1 MQLGQEGRG
10 KGETGSLNGFSG
22 EELGG
27 TVEGSQLASLVMW
40 MNAVLPNLNLPSE
53 TSEEELRE
61 WLRDGSLL
69 CSLLDQLVPG
79 SLEGRGYLNEPVGRI
94 KKFLMSLDELGLSG
108 FELSDLEQGSM
119 VPVLQSLET
128 LKTQFAFN
136 AARENIQS
144 FSRKRW
150 GQSDQTSL
158 EENDSCLKDTLKFR
172 HAIDGSFVYGG
183 IAAKDQNGLKSNE
196 LFQLKQGLP
205 LDLSDAKLM
214 ELLKSNNL
222 DCVSTRSLFNI
233 GNAILS
239 DIFERKNGDVPQAQR
254 AGCLLK
260 KILQVIELRVSHQAQ
275 SIKNQNNIFKAH
287 EEKYQSRINAL
298 ETLAAG
304 TTEENEV
311 VASWVQQLKL
321 EQSKFEEKKKLEEQD
336 FSRLKKE
343 KVRNEIEVSTLKQEL
358 EMIKRTHEEHVLQLE
373 SQATESK
380 VEYLKRISELESLLA
395 DARKQ
400 VKELEAFSESRSVN
414 WKNKE
419 RTYLSF
425 VDCQSRAFQE
435 LRAAMKS
442 VKNEVLKTKRSYLE
456 DFKYFGTKLKG
467 LADAAENYHV
477 VLAENRK
484 LYNEVQDLKGNIRV
498 YCRIRPFLPGQN
510 QNHSTIEFAGED
522 GELIVSNPLK
532 QGKDSRKLF
541 KFNKVFGQAASQEE
555 VFRDTQPLIR
565 SVLDGY
571 NVCIFAYGQTGA
583 GKTYTMQIKY
593 CFLDLHT
600 LGIWNTTQPNGLAV
614 PDASM
619 HSVNSMTDVLELM
632 NIGMTNR
639 ATSATALNERS
650 SRSHSVLS
658 IHVRGTDLKTNTL
671 LRGCLHLVDLA
682 GSERVDRSE
691 ATGDRLKEAQ
701 HINKSLSALGDVI
714 FALAQKSSHVPYRNS
729 KLTQLLQ
736 SSLGG
741 QAKTLM
747 FVQLNPDVA
756 SYSET
761 ISTLK
766 FAERVSGVELGAAR
780 SNKEGKDVREL
791 MEQLSSLKD
800 AITRKDEEIE
810 RLQSVKVN
818 NNGAKLGTI
827 SPRHVPSSPRRHSMG
842 TPRHSLRHSGT
853 RSIGARDKAT
863 SDADNCSEYSDRQSE
878 AGSPR
883 SLDDFRHKSS
893 SLQMKLA
900 REDNHQN
907 FNEDIDLLGFGDADS
922 EERLSDISDGGLSM
936 GTETDSISSIVEY
949 TLFPEVE
956 KAAETTP
963 AKNTTV
969 DDLPPQS
976 TGKPI
981 MPSKIPKA
989 PQVASKLPTKPSRLS
1004 LNRTHSVSNSS
1015 VRKQTAGSSSSAKPL
1030 KRWQYHIPPTL
1041 PFQRHSAPLPCSL
1054 RWLPPSTGVNAAGT
1068 PDNAT
1073 RKFDLRAF
1081 HKKLSEIRCSPY
1093 HIADFF
1099 KDLEINQAQEK
1110 LQEIEA
1116 MGFGFLKLVPRWPV
1130 KQGIMVSLVKA
1141 YNTETSTLTVDHGNI
1156 RIGPELFQRVF
1167 GIPPGVDD
1175 FPPFDCGNVSH
1186 ASIKRR
1192 FHRLK
1197 TIQHRCFVNH
1207 CAMETVDDRMEFR
1220 RHFILLVLKM
1230 FLCLTV
1236 QHVISSWHID
1246 IILDVSDMGRYR
1258 WPLHIFNL
1266 LEQAI
1271 RKYQRRNNKSCES
1284 CIFALLECSDTD
1296 GNNGC
1301 VGEGC
1306 ASEVTMNQCAERED
1320 AHRTKGTIGS
1330 TKTLLKI
1337 DAPAVVLD
1345 GDDDDDEPIAKKLQ
1359 RKIDWTR
1366 TPEPRMTKGDIG
1378 TTSEMDTIERQK
1390 GSDKRGRVSNG
1401 SMRTNAPSV
1410 ASDEDDDDDEPIG
1423 KILCNRTH
1431 HRTEG
1436 DTATTSQPETTKQS
1450 TEPDDHETKTP
1461 SRALQI
1467 VASYEGRPHLMLA
1480 REDLCTLR
1488 PHAWLNNNVVHC
1500 MCCAFN
1506 DSGLNRFTHDFC
1518 VCLGILEMVLV
1529 PKNLMHFEDGPN
1541 PVYMDLGE
1549 HFGTD
1554 TRYFDKV
1561 ADLKRKWD
1569 TIKLYRL
1576 EIMVDIILCHKNSA
1590 IGDALN
1596 ALNNHSQPAVR
1607 RNQPKNKRKE
1617 VRTLFTTPGTKSIL
1631 RQDAGLPKK
1640 KPIKMS

>member
-27 TVEGSQLASLVMW
+27 AVEGSQLASLVMW

-94 KKFLMSLDELGLSG
+94 KKFLMSLDELGLSR

-183 IAAKDQNGLKSNE
+183 IAAKDQNGLKSSE

-260 KILQVIELRVSHQAQ
+260 KILQVIELRVSHQAE
-275 SIKNQNNIFKAH
+275 SIKNQNNIFKAR

-298 ETLAAG
+298 ETLATGA
-304 TTEENEV
+304 TEENEV
-311 VASWVQQLKL
+311 VASWVQQLKVSLQL

-373 SQATESK
+373 SQAIESK
-380 VEYLKRISELESLLA
+380 VEYLKRISELESVLA

-583 GKTYTMQIKY
+583 GKTYTMSGPSLSSKSDWGVNYRALHDLFHISHSRRNSIMYEIGVQMVEIYNEQQIKY

-671 LRGCLHLVDLA
+671 FRGCLHLVDLA

-756 SYSET
+756 SYSGT

-791 MEQLSSLKD
+791 MEQVSFLKD

-863 SDADNCSEYSDRQSE
+863 SDAENCSEYSDRQSE

-883 SLDDFRHKSS
+883 SLDDDFRHKSS

-981 MPSKIPKA
+981 IPSKIPKA
-989 PQVASKLPTKPSRLS
+989 PQVASKLPTKSSRLS
-1004 LNRTHSVSNSS
+1004 LNRTHTMSNSS

-1030 KRWQYHIPPTL
+1030 KRWQ
-1041 PFQRHSAPLPCSL
+1041 
-1054 RWLPPSTGVNAAGT
+1054 
-1068 PDNAT
+1068 
-1073 RKFDLRAF
+1073 
-1081 HKKLSEIRCSPY
+1081 
-1093 HIADFF
+1093 
-1099 KDLEINQAQEK
+1099 
-1110 LQEIEA
+1110 
-1116 MGFGFLKLVPRWPV
+1116 
-1130 KQGIMVSLVKA
+1130 
-1141 YNTETSTLTVDHGNI
+1141 
-1156 RIGPELFQRVF
+1156 
-1167 GIPPGVDD
+1167 
-1175 FPPFDCGNVSH
+1175 
-1186 ASIKRR
+1186 
-1192 FHRLK
+1192 
-1197 TIQHRCFVNH
+1197 
-1207 CAMETVDDRMEFR
+1207 
-1220 RHFILLVLKM
+1220 
-1230 FLCLTV
+1230 
-1236 QHVISSWHID
+1236 
-1246 IILDVSDMGRYR
+1246 
-1258 WPLHIFNL
+1258 
-1266 LEQAI
+1266 
-1271 RKYQRRNNKSCES
+1271 
-1284 CIFALLECSDTD
+1284 
-1296 GNNGC
+1296 
-1301 VGEGC
+1301 
-1306 ASEVTMNQCAERED
+1306 
-1320 AHRTKGTIGS
+1320 
-1330 TKTLLKI
+1330 
-1337 DAPAVVLD
+1337 
-1345 GDDDDDEPIAKKLQ
+1345 
-1359 RKIDWTR
+1359 
-1366 TPEPRMTKGDIG
+1366 
-1378 TTSEMDTIERQK
+1378 
-1390 GSDKRGRVSNG
+1390 
-1401 SMRTNAPSV
+1401 
-1410 ASDEDDDDDEPIG
+1410 
-1423 KILCNRTH
+1423 
-1431 HRTEG
+1431 
-1436 DTATTSQPETTKQS
+1436 
-1450 TEPDDHETKTP
+1450 
-1461 SRALQI
+1461 
-1467 VASYEGRPHLMLA
+1467 
-1480 REDLCTLR
+1480 
-1488 PHAWLNNNVVHC
+1488 
-1500 MCCAFN
+1500 
-1506 DSGLNRFTHDFC
+1506 
-1518 VCLGILEMVLV
+1518 
-1529 PKNLMHFEDGPN
+1529 
-1541 PVYMDLGE
+1541 
-1549 HFGTD
+1549 
-1554 TRYFDKV
+1554 
-1561 ADLKRKWD
+1561 
-1569 TIKLYRL
+1569 
-1576 EIMVDIILCHKNSA
+1576 
-1590 IGDALN
+1590 
-1596 ALNNHSQPAVR
+1596 
-1607 RNQPKNKRKE
+1607 
-1617 VRTLFTTPGTKSIL
+1617 
-1631 RQDAGLPKK
+1631 
-1640 KPIKMS
+1640 

>member
-27 TVEGSQLASLVMW
+27 AVEGNQLASLVMW

-94 KKFLMSLDELGLSG
+94 KKFLMSLDELGLSR

-183 IAAKDQNGLKSNE
+183 IAAKDQNGLKSSE

-260 KILQVIELRVSHQAQ
+260 KILQVIELRVSHQAE
-275 SIKNQNNIFKAH
+275 SIKNQNNIFKAR

-298 ETLAAG
+298 ETLATGA
-304 TTEENEV
+304 TEENEV
-311 VASWVQQLKL
+311 VASWVQQLKVSLQL

-373 SQATESK
+373 SQAIESK
-380 VEYLKRISELESLLA
+380 VEYLKRISELESVLA

-583 GKTYTMQIKY
+583 GKTYTMSGPSLSSKSDWGVNY
-593 CFLDLHT
+593 RALHDLFHISHSRRNSIMYEIGVQMVEIYNEQVRDLLST
-600 LGIWNTTQPNGLAV
+600 NGPQKRLGIWNTTQPNGLAV

-671 LRGCLHLVDLA
+671 FRGCLHLVDLA

-756 SYSET
+756 SYSGT

-791 MEQLSSLKD
+791 MEQVSFLKD

-863 SDADNCSEYSDRQSE
+863 SDAENCSEYSDRQSE

-883 SLDDFRHKSS
+883 SLDDDFRHKSS

-981 MPSKIPKA
+981 IPSKIPKA
-989 PQVASKLPTKPSRLS
+989 PQVASKLPTKSSRLS
-1004 LNRTHSVSNSS
+1004 LNRTHTMSNSS

-1030 KRWQYHIPPTL
+1030 KRWQ
-1041 PFQRHSAPLPCSL
+1041 
-1054 RWLPPSTGVNAAGT
+1054 
-1068 PDNAT
+1068 
-1073 RKFDLRAF
+1073 
-1081 HKKLSEIRCSPY
+1081 
-1093 HIADFF
+1093 
-1099 KDLEINQAQEK
+1099 
-1110 LQEIEA
+1110 
-1116 MGFGFLKLVPRWPV
+1116 
-1130 KQGIMVSLVKA
+1130 
-1141 YNTETSTLTVDHGNI
+1141 
-1156 RIGPELFQRVF
+1156 
-1167 GIPPGVDD
+1167 
-1175 FPPFDCGNVSH
+1175 
-1186 ASIKRR
+1186 
-1192 FHRLK
+1192 
-1197 TIQHRCFVNH
+1197 
-1207 CAMETVDDRMEFR
+1207 
-1220 RHFILLVLKM
+1220 
-1230 FLCLTV
+1230 
-1236 QHVISSWHID
+1236 
-1246 IILDVSDMGRYR
+1246 
-1258 WPLHIFNL
+1258 
-1266 LEQAI
+1266 
-1271 RKYQRRNNKSCES
+1271 
-1284 CIFALLECSDTD
+1284 
-1296 GNNGC
+1296 
-1301 VGEGC
+1301 
-1306 ASEVTMNQCAERED
+1306 
-1320 AHRTKGTIGS
+1320 
-1330 TKTLLKI
+1330 
-1337 DAPAVVLD
+1337 
-1345 GDDDDDEPIAKKLQ
+1345 
-1359 RKIDWTR
+1359 
-1366 TPEPRMTKGDIG
+1366 
-1378 TTSEMDTIERQK
+1378 
-1390 GSDKRGRVSNG
+1390 
-1401 SMRTNAPSV
+1401 
-1410 ASDEDDDDDEPIG
+1410 
-1423 KILCNRTH
+1423 
-1431 HRTEG
+1431 
-1436 DTATTSQPETTKQS
+1436 
-1450 TEPDDHETKTP
+1450 
-1461 SRALQI
+1461 
-1467 VASYEGRPHLMLA
+1467 
-1480 REDLCTLR
+1480 
-1488 PHAWLNNNVVHC
+1488 
-1500 MCCAFN
+1500 
-1506 DSGLNRFTHDFC
+1506 
-1518 VCLGILEMVLV
+1518 
-1529 PKNLMHFEDGPN
+1529 
-1541 PVYMDLGE
+1541 
-1549 HFGTD
+1549 
-1554 TRYFDKV
+1554 
-1561 ADLKRKWD
+1561 
-1569 TIKLYRL
+1569 
-1576 EIMVDIILCHKNSA
+1576 
-1590 IGDALN
+1590 
-1596 ALNNHSQPAVR
+1596 
-1607 RNQPKNKRKE
+1607 
-1617 VRTLFTTPGTKSIL
+1617 
-1631 RQDAGLPKK
+1631 
-1640 KPIKMS
+1640 